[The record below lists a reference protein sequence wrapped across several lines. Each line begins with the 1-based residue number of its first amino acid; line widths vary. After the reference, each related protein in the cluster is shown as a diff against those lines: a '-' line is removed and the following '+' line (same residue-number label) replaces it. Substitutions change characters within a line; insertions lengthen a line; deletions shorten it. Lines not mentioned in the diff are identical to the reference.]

1 LLANVENQGVLQPYS
16 QYSVKSAQTRI
27 LTDLYI
33 QLSNLE
39 KVERALP
46 NFKISKHCAL
56 QFTGTVVDWND
67 LKLYNMLIY

>member
-1 LLANVENQGVLQPYS
+1 MLKTKVFYNLTHNIALQ
-16 QYSVKSAQTRI
+16 SAQTRM

-56 QFTGTVVDWND
+56 QFTGTVDWND